1 MNPKYIKLEVPF
13 SPSYKKY
20 TKLIRLESYPDAEE
34 SARSLFD
41 KTIEKMQP
49 KSLIAAEYIENRSKE
64 DSEVILQ
71 VGSRTFRGKVLSE
84 LDSVHRLFPYIITC
98 GNEMET
104 YDTSSLDML
113 APFWLDTFKTMA
125 LSVARLHTVQ
135 YIKKT
140 YGIEKVSSVNPGSGN
155 VDIWPVQELGGIF
168 DFLDQGTPIGV
179 TLTPSSLMI
188 PNKTISG
195 MFYES
200 ENTFTSCKYCER
212 ENCPGR
218 KEPFSG
224 KRL

>member
-1 MNPKYIKLEVPF
+1 MNPKYVKLDVPF
-13 SPSYKKY
+13 TPSYNKY
-20 TKLIRLESYPDAEE
+20 IKLIRLDAYPDAEE
-34 SARSLFD
+34 AARILFD
-41 KTIEKMQP
+41 KTVEKLQP
-49 KSLIAAEYIENRSKE
+49 KSLIAAAYIESRSKE
-64 DSEVILQ
+64 DSEMVLQ
-71 VGSRTFRGKVLSE
+71 VGTSTFRGKVLSE
-84 LDSVHRLFPYIITC
+84 LDNVHRLFPYIATC

-113 APFWLDTFKTMA
+113 ASFWLDTLKTMA
-125 LSVARLHTVQ
+125 LGAVRLHTAQ
-135 YIKKT
+135 YVKDT

-168 DFLDQGTPIGV
+168 DLLDQGTPIGV
-179 TLTPSSLMI
+179 QLTPSSLMV

-200 ENTFTSCKYCER
+200 ETTFTSCKYCER

-218 KEPFSG
+218 KETFSG